1 MKKRRLISVI
11 LCMIMI
17 LQLTPMVFAED
28 VEERNPEDYLISKW
42 DFEGSDLETQLAD
55 KAEKGSTSDPVELV
69 GEGIVIE
76 NGVMKIPTTAKTYAR
91 VKCPEGS
98 DQYSMANKTVIFR
111 AKISEVTEGSTLVA
125 GIFGKAGLWNVYFA
139 NAKIR
144 RALSLHYVKFD
155 KDTGETSSQTIC
167 PTSLDQENCFPTTT
181 DVYLTYAATTVFDE
195 ENGTAVTTFYRSNV
209 ENPTSAEDF
218 VVLSSGTYTVDASAK
233 LSSENDL
240 IIGKRFGDISKDRM
254 LNSAFTDIMIYDTIL
269 TEQEIVRVSSGLKEA
284 ETSDTSEEPDL
295 STALDRHLVSHYD
308 FEGETLDE
316 RYADKATVGVTRD
329 SLKPVNKKQMV
340 VANGGTAYVPGD
352 GGHLLY
358 TASDDIRNVYSMTF
372 YSKLKWN
379 YTTAGNPNT
388 AFADL
393 MFYEK
398 LFRIFKQGTND
409 ASAPAIFE
417 ARAFGTSTTVRAI
430 NDKLTVAEGEWFWIA
445 LSMEIDSENQATA
458 VLYLSND
465 GFHYT
470 SVSATYKFTDEELAT
485 LNANMNAATKK
496 IYNGYTSAR
505 NVDYTFD
512 DIRFY
517 DVALTEEELI
527 SICTP
532 VYLQRKLGDENDIRV
547 LCMLPENIAE
557 SCQGIG
563 FVFATSA
570 DALVIGGE
578 KVADSGI
585 MKTLYAG
592 VRYTDGTGTHTVTAA
607 KHGSY
612 GFAVTVLGG
621 IPADKLDTLIYF
633 RPYIVNGDG
642 SISYGKISA
651 FTVNEIPA

>member
-1 MKKRRLISVI
+1 MKKHKLISVI

-28 VEERNPEDYLISKW
+28 EERNPEDYLISKW

-55 KAEKGSTSDPVELV
+55 KAEKGSTADSVELA

-76 NGVMKIPTTAKTYAR
+76 NGVMKIPTTAGTYAHI
-91 VKCPEGS
+91 KCPAGS
-98 DQYSMANKTVIFR
+98 DQYSMADKTVIFR
-111 AKISEVTEGSTLVA
+111 AKISEVTEGSSLVA
-125 GIFGKAGLWNVYFA
+125 GILGKAGLWNVYFT
-139 NAKIR
+139 NAKIG
-144 RALSLHYVKFD
+144 RALSMHYVKVENG
-155 KDTGETSSQTIC
+155 KTTNQNIC
-167 PTSLDQENCFPTTT
+167 PTSTDQDNCFPTVT
-181 DVYLTYAATTVFDE
+181 DVYLIYAVTTAFHE
-195 ENGTAVTTFYRSNV
+195 ENGTAVTTFYRSKV
-209 ENPTSAEDF
+209 EKPTSIEDF
-218 VVLSSGTYTVDASAK
+218 VVLSSGAYPVDASAK
-233 LSSENDL
+233 LSSESDL
-240 IIGKRFGDISKDRM
+240 IIGKRFGDTGKDRK
-254 LNSAFTDIMIYDTIL
+254 LNSAFTDIMIYDTLL
-269 TEQEIVRVSSGLKEA
+269 TEQEIVRVSNGLKEA
-284 ETSDTSEEPDL
+284 ETPDESTEPDL

-316 RYADKATVGVTRD
+316 RYADKATAGVTRD
-329 SLKPVNKKQMV
+329 SLKAVSKKEAV
-340 VANGGTAYVPGD
+340 VADNGTAYVPGD

-379 YTTAGNPNT
+379 YTTAGTPNSS
-388 AFADL
+388 FADL

-398 LFRIFKQGTND
+398 LFRIFKQGTKDVN
-409 ASAPAIFE
+409 APAVFE
-417 ARAFGTSTTVRAI
+417 ARAFGTGTTVRAI
-430 NDKLTVAEGEWFWIA
+430 NDKVTVREGEWFWIA
-445 LSMEIDSENQATA
+445 LSMEIDPENRATA

-470 SVSATYKFTDEELAT
+470 SVSTTYQFSDEEMAT
-485 LNANMNAATKK
+485 LNANLSAATEK
-496 IYNGYTSAR
+496 IYSGYASAR

-532 VYLQRKLGDENDIRV
+532 VYLQRKLGGQNDVRV

-563 FVFATSA
+563 FVFATSE
-570 DALVIGGE
+570 DALAVGGE

-592 VRYTDGTGTHTVTAA
+592 VRYTDNTGTHTVTAA

-612 GFAVTVLGG
+612 GFAVTVLTG
-621 IPADKLDTLIYF
+621 IPADKSDTLIYF
-633 RPYIVNGDG
+633 RPYIVNRDG

>member
-98 DQYSMANKTVIFR
+98 DQYSMANKTVILR

-139 NAKIR
+139 NAKIG

-316 RYADKATVGVTRD
+316 RIAQYDPNFYEGNTNTISVCKFCGTDVHHYVADPFAKLGKSAEEYFTTVLHTDATAWKTDLEITFDEEGPGKNDGDNGNNNNNNNGSKPSGSDKTPADTGESQKPSASKTTDTEAQTSEGEKKGCKSSFETGGVILLCVLGTSATV
-329 SLKPVNKKQMV
+329 
-340 VANGGTAYVPGD
+340 A
-352 GGHLLY
+352 
-358 TASDDIRNVYSMTF
+358 
-372 YSKLKWN
+372 
-379 YTTAGNPNT
+379 
-388 AFADL
+388 
-393 MFYEK
+393 
-398 LFRIFKQGTND
+398 
-409 ASAPAIFE
+409 
-417 ARAFGTSTTVRAI
+417 
-430 NDKLTVAEGEWFWIA
+430 
-445 LSMEIDSENQATA
+445 
-458 VLYLSND
+458 
-465 GFHYT
+465 
-470 SVSATYKFTDEELAT
+470 
-485 LNANMNAATKK
+485 
-496 IYNGYTSAR
+496 
-505 NVDYTFD
+505 
-512 DIRFY
+512 
-517 DVALTEEELI
+517 
-527 SICTP
+527 
-532 VYLQRKLGDENDIRV
+532 
-547 LCMLPENIAE
+547 
-557 SCQGIG
+557 
-563 FVFATSA
+563 
-570 DALVIGGE
+570 
-578 KVADSGI
+578 
-585 MKTLYAG
+585 
-592 VRYTDGTGTHTVTAA
+592 TGT
-607 KHGSY
+607 
-612 GFAVTVLGG
+612 
-621 IPADKLDTLIYF
+621 
-633 RPYIVNGDG
+633 RR
-642 SISYGKISA
+642 GK
-651 FTVNEIPA
+651 TRRCRK